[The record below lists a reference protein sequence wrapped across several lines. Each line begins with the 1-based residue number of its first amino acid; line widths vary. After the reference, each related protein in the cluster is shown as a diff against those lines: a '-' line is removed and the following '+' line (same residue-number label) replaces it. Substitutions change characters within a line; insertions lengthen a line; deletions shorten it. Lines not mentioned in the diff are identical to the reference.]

1 MCILKI
7 EGVCILLLFSALFAL
22 SPFFSRISLGRIASE
37 HRARERKRKSKKKTD
52 AVAIPIL
59 TRPIT
64 WHSPLFSFSL
74 FLFLAASRSRS
85 QMNNR
90 LECSNDEDDGDDGG
104 CRLNVY
110 SMFYGLLVGKKE
122 RERERENANACT
134 QKGIHDRQ
142 EEKRKGGYS
151 LALLSCA
158 IHFCEQARKHKWP
171 CMYHDRMR
179 DIAWKRKVGREGER
193 GESERS
199 KKHRK
204 RVR

>member
-1 MCILKI
+1 MLVCILKI

-22 SPFFSRISLGRIASE
+22 FPFFSRFSLGRIASE
-37 HRARERKRKSKKKTD
+37 HRERKKEKEQEKRPTSSLFWFLLVRLLD
-52 AVAIPIL
+52 IL
-59 TRPIT
+59 
-64 WHSPLFSFSL
+64 HFSPFLFSLS
-74 FLFLAASRSRS
+74 ASHS

-90 LECSNDEDDGDDGG
+90 LECSEDDDGG

-110 SMFYGLLVGKKE
+110 SILYVLWVTRREE
-122 RERERENANACT
+122 RERKSEREKMRMHARRKT
-134 QKGIHDRQ
+134 YTIGKKKREKGAIR
-142 EEKRKGGYS
+142 S